1 MMSVRK
7 HTDLNITQKPLRTAP
22 ESQDS
27 TNIHSSLGFFSPLFP
42 TDEEAGRSTTGV
54 TERSDPGQSR
64 WGTFS
69 RRRTAPE
76 PDIPGRVFCLKRSCF
91 TKENVK
97 APAGSCRTPTG
108 RQRAGREEEAARDLE
123 RQKPY
128 GAADSQM
135 SFEPVRPDV
144 RLLTLAAR
152 LQQHA
157 PSPPPPFPAWANK
170 PLGMVGSWRRSKTD
184 QLRT

>member
-1 MMSVRK
+1 MSVCK

-22 ESQDS
+22 ERQDS
-27 TNIHSSLGFFSPLFP
+27 TNIHSSLWFFFPLFP
-42 TDEEAGRSTTGV
+42 TDEEAGRLTTGV

-76 PDIPGRVFCLKRSCF
+76 PDIPGRLFCQKRSCF

-97 APAGSCRTPTG
+97 APAGR
-108 RQRAGREEEAARDLE
+108 RRAGREEEAARDLG

-128 GAADSQM
+128 GAADSMSSM

-157 PSPPPPFPAWANK
+157 PFPLPCFRHWASK
-170 PLGMVGSWRRSKTD
+170 PLGMVGSWRRSRTD
-184 QLRT
+184 RLRT